1 MSSILRFTP
10 NGYKGLLQGIVGKQ
24 STSVLYNC
32 YIGLSKTIPND
43 NPASDPP
50 FNFTQPSTSDGYAR
64 AILGLTNSGE
74 TQKMTIPVNNSTTN
88 NQIIFF
94 PQCTS
99 TAWGTICAFGLFSSL
114 SGGISTNLMAW
125 GLLQQ
130 SGGSYPS
137 VGVGE
142 VPLFT
147 VNNFTISLS
156 TT

>member
-10 NGYKGLLQGIVGKQ
+10 NGYKALLNGIVGKQ
-24 STSVLYNC
+24 QTAVLPSC
-32 YIGLSKTIPND
+32 YIGLSTTEPTGTGET
-43 NPASDPP
+43 
-50 FNFTQPSTSDGYAR
+50 FGFTQPSSSNGYAR
-64 AILGLTNSGE
+64 SILGLYNSSD
-74 TQKMTIPVNNSTTN
+74 TQKMATPQDNSTTN

-94 PQCTS
+94 PQCVTN
-99 TAWGTICAFGLFSSL
+99 AWGTIRAFGLFSSL

-147 VNNFTISLS
+147 VDNFTISLS